1 VILGVLLRYCKC
13 GQDGWLKNWTERRE
27 KITEDIRRE
36 GENGRVTTPFYSH
49 SSHHLELICH
59 HPADSTI
66 VYNVLKQVIQHVD
79 KQQEVGRQKTKS
91 TRVEVRRNR
100 IWVVCP
106 GAEMN
111 ERGRLLL
118 NKIKRQEA
126 DICSQLEGKVV
137 VQLIEDHQQ

>member
-1 VILGVLLRYCKC
+1 MSSRWEADKLDRE
-13 GQDGWLKNWTERRE
+13 ERE
-27 KITEDIRRE
+27 QITEDIRRE

-66 VYNVLKQVIQHVD
+66 VYNMLKQVIQHID

-106 GAEMN
+106 GAEGN

-118 NKIKRQEA
+118 NEIKRQEA

-137 VQLIEDHQQ
+137 VQSIEDHQQ